1 MLTGSHIWQIS
12 FTSKGRKQL
21 HTLSILIMHSQV
33 DIVAITRAHENGG
46 DKPVKKRHMI
56 TSSSVDGRLI
66 TTIKA
71 AATAMDSSELSD
83 SESDDESTSLSSI
96 DEDTLNNIPSPWLKR
111 DTPDSPS
118 VYGDCKFISVC
129 FFCLFF

>member
-1 MLTGSHIWQIS
+1 M
-12 FTSKGRKQL
+12 
-21 HTLSILIMHSQV
+21 

-118 VYGDCKFISVC
+118 VYGDCKFTEVC
-129 FFCLFF
+129 FFFPLSQPLFFFFA